1 MLKFL
6 KKACLI
12 ASCLL
17 ILWGFLSWCDI
28 VADNCSSNP
37 HHSEYNLFVIACK
50 GGENKQKKGL
60 TNQAFHAIIITESK
74 REET

>member
-6 KKACLI
+6 KKAWLI

-28 VADNCSSNP
+28 VVDNCSSNP

-50 GGENKQKKGL
+50 GGENK
-60 TNQAFHAIIITESK
+60 
-74 REET
+74 